1 MSVSPLRKESSS
13 DFWVP
18 SGSGKTTILRILAG
32 LETADSGDIYIDG
45 KKVNDIP
52 ASKREIGFVFQNYAL
67 FRGSSLELT
76 ICINGTH
83 ITAHRQLG
91 QELIREGET
100 VNVFVHKLYLV
111 DDSPVSDSPEADL
124 SDNVRIEV
132 NEALSHIESVVI

>member
-1 MSVSPLRKESSS
+1 MTFP
-13 DFWVP
+13 
-18 SGSGKTTILRILAG
+18 
-32 LETADSGDIYIDG
+32 
-45 KKVNDIP
+45 
-52 ASKREIGFVFQNYAL
+52 EIGFVFQNYAL